1 MNPLKRTC
9 SKCGIEKNIDQF
21 HRSGMRN
28 GEQLYRSNC
37 KPCANQYHLD
47 RKDKRRKMLYEIK
60 KDLCCCMCGYS
71 KETHKSFRTGALE
84 FHHHEDNKSFSV
96 SDAFSNGYEWS
107 RIINEIEKCIVV
119 CARCHAE
126 IHAINDPD

>member
-9 SKCGIEKNIDQF
+9 SKCGIEKNIEDF
-21 HRSGMRN
+21 FRSGIRN
-28 GEQLYRSNC
+28 GEQIYRRRC
-37 KPCANQYHLD
+37 KACSSQYYIN

-60 KDLCCCMCGYS
+60 KDLCCCVCGYS
-71 KETHKSFRTGALE
+71 KETHKNFKTGALE

-96 SDAFSNGYEWS
+96 SDAFSNGYKWN
-107 RIINEIEKCIVV
+107 RIIKEIEKCIVV